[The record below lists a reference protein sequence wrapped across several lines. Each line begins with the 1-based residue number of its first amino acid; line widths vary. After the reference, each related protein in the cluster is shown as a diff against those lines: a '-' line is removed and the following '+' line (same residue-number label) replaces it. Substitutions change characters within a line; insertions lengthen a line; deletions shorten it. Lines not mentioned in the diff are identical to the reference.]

1 MELKVLLSGMRTI
14 YIKRSTEDASDP
26 LTKEAAEGRFDAF
39 IDLEE
44 GGLVALAEKFGL

>member
-1 MELKVLLSGMRTI
+1 MKTI

-26 LTKEAAEGRFDAF
+26 LTREGAEGRFNAF

-44 GGLVALAEKFGL
+44 DGLVALAEKFGL

>member
-1 MELKVLLSGMRTI
+1 MKTI

-26 LTKEAAEGRFDAF
+26 LTREAAEGRFNSF

-44 GGLVALAEKFGL
+44 DGLVALAEKFGL